1 METRFKIFAAAV
13 FGVFMLSSCGSTA
26 PDFAY
31 KAAETTAV
39 SEASE
44 SELTV
49 SETVSDKTITASE
62 MLLSSEKYTPSDEE
76 RLQIQNLLINGKKIF
91 YDYIDGKEICKHK
104 NENSFITTQEIADNG
119 IYEGQTVDRIWY
131 EVVDGD
137 VMTIS
142 DLTEK
147 LTPIFT
153 EKMINYLK
161 AEIDDYYY
169 EENGRLY
176 ISESAGSNGG
186 LLGTDTVHID
196 SVGKVDESTLVLYM
210 TAFGAGEN
218 WDMDHDTAADFTVL
232 LKRTDGGLKIDEC
245 SSAAFQYI
253 EWCYKS
259 EDDIF

>member
-13 FGVFMLSSCGSTA
+13 LGAFMLSSCGAADLNS
-26 PDFAY
+26 AY
-31 KAAETTAV
+31 PAADTKAV

-49 SETVSDKTITASE
+49 SETVSDKTTTA
-62 MLLSSEKYTPSDEE
+62 SEKYTPSDEE
-76 RLQIQNLLINGKKIF
+76 QIQIQNLLTSSKKVF

-119 IYEGQTVDRIWY
+119 MYEGQTVDRVWY

-137 VMTIS
+137 VMTMS

-147 LTPIFT
+147 LTPLFT
-153 EKMINYLK
+153 EKMINCIK

-196 SVGKVDESTLVLYM
+196 SVGKADDSTLVLYM

-218 WDMDHDTAADFTVL
+218 WDLDHDTAADFTVL
-232 LKRTDGGLKIDEC
+232 LKRTDDGFKIDEC
-245 SSAAFQYI
+245 SSSAYQYI
-253 EWCYKS
+253 EWCYKP